1 MVSIL
6 YLSSSSFGPMPES
19 ITDRITSFR
28 AVALYLVPFF
38 QNSMPVATLSEIRIL
53 VASDSKL
60 TTRFVRFNM
69 GRIATARKEVIL
81 SAGVFNSPQLLMLSG
96 IGPKEELDKYNIDT
110 IVDLPVGK
118 NLMDHVYY
126 EGLFYSTR
134 EDIVMSSSNS
144 TSNYTFYNNT
154 MLENLVLWDNKK
166 RPLTI
171 AASFQAITF
180 YNVNGNTS
188 EAADIEVLLSGP
200 PSNGPTHGEMYT
212 NASYTAVFD
221 VLNTYT
227 DIDITGSSAPASSSN
242 TVKFSTS
249 VSRLTKT
256 PPAEPEPTSIKS
268 YVP

>member
-1 MVSIL
+1 
-6 YLSSSSFGPMPES
+6 
-19 ITDRITSFR
+19 
-28 AVALYLVPFF
+28 
-38 QNSMPVATLSEIRIL
+38 ATGIEFWKNGTKYS
-53 VASDSKL
+53 
-60 TTRFVRFNM
+60 
-69 GRIATARKEVIL
+69 ATARKEVIL

-126 EGLFYSTR
+126 EGLFYR
-134 EDIVMSSSNS
+134 
-144 TSNYTFYNNT
+144 SNYTFYNNT

-200 PSNGPTHGEMYT
+200 PSNGPTHGEM
-212 NASYTAVFD
+212 
-221 VLNTYT
+221 
-227 DIDITGSSAPASSSN
+227 
-242 TVKFSTS
+242 
-249 VSRLTKT
+249 
-256 PPAEPEPTSIKS
+256 
-268 YVP
+268 